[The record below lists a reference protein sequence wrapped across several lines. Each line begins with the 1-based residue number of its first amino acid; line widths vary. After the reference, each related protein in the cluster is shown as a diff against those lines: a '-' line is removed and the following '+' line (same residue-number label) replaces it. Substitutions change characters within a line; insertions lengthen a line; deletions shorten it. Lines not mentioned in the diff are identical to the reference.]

1 MRSETDGIVVNRR
14 EKREQL
20 HTVKKVDL
28 PEAQSVSQAVTS
40 SNSPCY
46 SSFIYKKKQK
56 KFLVCCE
63 RFKVVVYC
71 VYFLLVTKKLEMI
84 FIRLGPLGPYPSIQV
99 AVYANDS
106 IQIHQHSIPSYYIG
120 LNGNGQDNTISP
132 RAYY

>member
-71 VYFLLVTKKLEMI
+71 VYFLEEAITALYRPE
-84 FIRLGPLGPYPSIQV
+84 RGG
-99 AVYANDS
+99 
-106 IQIHQHSIPSYYIG
+106 
-120 LNGNGQDNTISP
+120 
-132 RAYY
+132 